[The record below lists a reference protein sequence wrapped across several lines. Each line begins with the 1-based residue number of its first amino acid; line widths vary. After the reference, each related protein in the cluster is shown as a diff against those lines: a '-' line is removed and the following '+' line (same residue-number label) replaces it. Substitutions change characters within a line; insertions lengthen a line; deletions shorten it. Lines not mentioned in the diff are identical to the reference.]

1 MITRKRG
8 IDAQN
13 APKTLRL
20 SPKYAGRLS
29 DVRRAALE
37 EELESGRVREGRSY
51 AGSPLVRG
59 AMPPVGQ
66 SDEDNLRRG
75 EWMSG
80 HQTPAG
86 GPRGALGTM
95 GAVAHSPSYKKAMLI
110 QKHAATIGTSGGGA
124 ATSHGAAVERL
135 APEVYSPLFTMAN
148 LNLPR
153 DRITINAW
161 LRNFFDLHPIVR
173 NAITLHA
180 TYPISKLNIKC
191 ADKKVEQF
199 FEDMVEEMNLMGALG
214 DVALEYW
221 KIGEKVQGSSMITM
235 ADGTLKAIRDVK
247 VGDYVLTHLGNKKR
261 VMERFAKP
269 TSRVVE
275 EHLKVYRIYTMGVSE
290 PLVISGRHPVL
301 STSLNEVLCSTSSC
315 RKKGLRLLPEKPRC
329 SNCGKKNP
337 NQHGLPVEFK
347 EASILKEK
355 DLVYAPFNS
364 DVTENKS
371 FTADLCYLMGFW
383 LAEGCYCKSSRKGHV
398 KYNGIKFTSHDKRFI
413 EEELK
418 PLLSKCAGFEGT
430 TYTSRACGF
439 STSEHDSNKNK
450 YDHWLEAEKRGGPN
464 LARFFLRHCGEYS
477 KEKRMSKEIMELPS
491 YLQLDVLAGFI
502 DGDGCVD
509 RSNGHLVIATSSP
522 NLANQIVLILRRAG
536 GHPTVS
542 SIPADPENNV
552 SKKYRIKLV
561 ANESYDMFGHR
572 LRSGKA
578 ALLRKTR
585 WSSPNSAI
593 HENRQVLYI
602 SDIDDIT
609 DSFNDDM
616 MYDIEVE
623 DDHSY
628 IANGIA
634 IHNCFPYAELDEEIG
649 KWRKII
655 VQNPDYIHV
664 KKTVVASEPVIS
676 LRPDAV
682 LQRLVLSNNPADIQ
696 LRKQIPEQVL
706 YHVRK
711 GQNIPLDNFNV
722 SHLKMLS
729 SPYDVR
735 GTSVIVSAFKDLMLY
750 DKLREAKFAQA
761 DGLVN
766 PITLVKVGGTSEAE
780 YHPTNEDI
788 EFWRN
793 MIEEAQYDKDF
804 KIITHAG
811 MSIERVGA
819 SGAVLD
825 IGGDVELIIKN
836 IHHGLMVPQA
846 VIDTESAVYASAS
859 IGLEVLRQR
868 YFNFRNMIA
877 KWLVNKVF
885 APISE
890 IQRFYAY
897 EGGMKKLIVPE
908 VEWNQMNLYDLQDYV
923 ANISSLVTSKQ
934 ASLQTLYR
942 SLGLSYEDE
951 RKKLREEAIN
961 DAIRQREE
969 GALAGMTLTD
979 LRGIDPEQEIMEP
992 LPGEGGTEQPGMGG
1006 MGVPG
1011 GAGAGGMPGGDMGM
1025 GGLPGGGGMGGGGPM
1040 GMPELAPP
1048 PGGEMGGAGAPGAG
1062 GAGGV
1067 TPPLGPGGPGAPGG
1081 GGAPGGAPI

>member
-1 MITRKRG
+1 MIIRKRG
-8 IDAQN
+8 IDARN

-29 DVRRAALE
+29 DVRRAQLGE
-37 EELESGRVREGRSY
+37 EVDSGRVREGRSY

-59 AMPPVGQ
+59 ATPQPGS

-75 EWMSG
+75 EWISG
-80 HQTPAG
+80 HQAPSG
-86 GPRGALGTM
+86 RPRGELGTM
-95 GAVAHSPSYKKAMLI
+95 GAVAHSPSYKKAMLM
-110 QKHAATIGTSGGGA
+110 QKYAATIGTSGGGA
-124 ATSHGAAVERL
+124 AVSHGAAVERL

-161 LRNFFDLHPIVR
+161 CRNFFDLHPIVR

-199 FEDMVEEMNLMGALG
+199 FTDMIEEMNLMGALG

-221 KIGEKVQGSSMITM
+221 KLGE
-235 ADGTLKAIRDVK
+235 A
-247 VGDYVLTHLGNKKR
+247 
-261 VMERFAKP
+261 
-269 TSRVVE
+269 
-275 EHLKVYRIYTMGVSE
+275 
-290 PLVISGRHPVL
+290 
-301 STSLNEVLCSTSSC
+301 
-315 RKKGLRLLPEKPRC
+315 
-329 SNCGKKNP
+329 
-337 NQHGLPVEFK
+337 
-347 EASILKEK
+347 
-355 DLVYAPFNS
+355 
-364 DVTENKS
+364 
-371 FTADLCYLMGFW
+371 
-383 LAEGCYCKSSRKGHV
+383 
-398 KYNGIKFTSHDKRFI
+398 
-413 EEELK
+413 
-418 PLLSKCAGFEGT
+418 
-430 TYTSRACGF
+430 
-439 STSEHDSNKNK
+439 
-450 YDHWLEAEKRGGPN
+450 
-464 LARFFLRHCGEYS
+464 
-477 KEKRMSKEIMELPS
+477 
-491 YLQLDVLAGFI
+491 
-502 DGDGCVD
+502 
-509 RSNGHLVIATSSP
+509 
-522 NLANQIVLILRRAG
+522 
-536 GHPTVS
+536 
-542 SIPADPENNV
+542 
-552 SKKYRIKLV
+552 
-561 ANESYDMFGHR
+561 
-572 LRSGKA
+572 
-578 ALLRKTR
+578 
-585 WSSPNSAI
+585 
-593 HENRQVLYI
+593 
-602 SDIDDIT
+602 
-609 DSFNDDM
+609 
-616 MYDIEVE
+616 
-623 DDHSY
+623 
-628 IANGIA
+628 
-634 IHNCFPYAELDEEIG
+634 FPYAELDEETG

-766 PITLVKVGGTSEAE
+766 PITLVKIGGTSEAE

-811 MSIERVGA
+811 MAIERVGA

-825 IGGDVELIIKN
+825 IGSDVELIIKN

-890 IQRFYAY
+890 IQRFYTY

-979 LRGIDPEQEIMEP
+979 LRGLDPEQEIMEP
-992 LPGEGGTEQPGMGG
+992 LPGEGGMEQPGMGS

-1011 GAGAGGMPGGDMGM
+1011 GPGAGGMPGGDMGM
-1025 GGLPGGGGMGGGGPM
+1025 GGMPGGGGMGGGGPM

-1048 PGGEMGGAGAPGAG
+1048 PGGEMGGAGAPGSG

-1081 GGAPGGAPI
+1081 LGGPGGGLPI

>member
-1 MITRKRG
+1 MIIRKRG

-13 APKTLRL
+13 APKMLRL
-20 SPKYAGRLS
+20 SPKYANRLS

-37 EELESGRVREGRSY
+37 DEVVSGHLREGRSY
-51 AGSPLVRG
+51 SGSPLVRG
-59 AMPPVGQ
+59 ASMPTPAV
-66 SDEDNLRRG
+66 SDEGNLRRG
-75 EWMSG
+75 EWVSG
-80 HQTPAG
+80 HQASGVRSQG
-86 GPRGALGTM
+86 GLGAM
-95 GAVAHSPSYKKAMLI
+95 GAVAHSPSYKKAMLM

-124 ATSHGAAVERL
+124 ATSHGASVERL

-161 LRNFFDLHPIVR
+161 CFLSGTMVWMADGTRKPIEQVKIGDMVLSGSGVPRRVTALFWREVEEEVVGIKVKGSQETVWCTKNHGFNAVKANEVQCHDKCAWVNCKPGRGTKDGFCGRCGRKVNPYKFQKIAAGELGERDFVYMPDPKLEPVSDDPLLNSPDGMELLGYYAAQGCASKRQVIFTFETHKTKQIERVEQLLNKFFPEASVFKYHRKEQSVTRIYAYGEVLGNSFTDHCGMYIKRLSHQLVCADPKFLLSFLAAWMDGSGSQEKYNGKSFSGSTVSEQLAYQMRMIALRCGLVAHVSRGHRKKTMVSPTHGKTMAKYYVRFRGKSAVRFSSLCRSSMYRFGEVRRQHSGDGCSFVLNGKLIQWISSVSKKKHTGTVYNIEVEEDHTYTVGYGISVHNCRNFFDLHPIVR

-180 TYPISKLNIKC
+180 TYPISKLNVKC

-199 FEDMVEEMNLMGALG
+199 FADMIEEMDLMGALG

-221 KIGEKVQGSSMITM
+221 KLGE
-235 ADGTLKAIRDVK
+235 A
-247 VGDYVLTHLGNKKR
+247 
-261 VMERFAKP
+261 
-269 TSRVVE
+269 
-275 EHLKVYRIYTMGVSE
+275 
-290 PLVISGRHPVL
+290 
-301 STSLNEVLCSTSSC
+301 
-315 RKKGLRLLPEKPRC
+315 
-329 SNCGKKNP
+329 
-337 NQHGLPVEFK
+337 
-347 EASILKEK
+347 
-355 DLVYAPFNS
+355 
-364 DVTENKS
+364 
-371 FTADLCYLMGFW
+371 
-383 LAEGCYCKSSRKGHV
+383 
-398 KYNGIKFTSHDKRFI
+398 
-413 EEELK
+413 
-418 PLLSKCAGFEGT
+418 
-430 TYTSRACGF
+430 
-439 STSEHDSNKNK
+439 
-450 YDHWLEAEKRGGPN
+450 
-464 LARFFLRHCGEYS
+464 
-477 KEKRMSKEIMELPS
+477 
-491 YLQLDVLAGFI
+491 
-502 DGDGCVD
+502 
-509 RSNGHLVIATSSP
+509 
-522 NLANQIVLILRRAG
+522 
-536 GHPTVS
+536 
-542 SIPADPENNV
+542 
-552 SKKYRIKLV
+552 
-561 ANESYDMFGHR
+561 
-572 LRSGKA
+572 
-578 ALLRKTR
+578 
-585 WSSPNSAI
+585 
-593 HENRQVLYI
+593 
-602 SDIDDIT
+602 
-609 DSFNDDM
+609 
-616 MYDIEVE
+616 
-623 DDHSY
+623 
-628 IANGIA
+628 
-634 IHNCFPYAELDEEIG
+634 FPYAELDEETG

-766 PITLVKVGGTSEAE
+766 PITLVKIGGTTEGE

-793 MIEEAQYDKDF
+793 IIEEAQYDKDF
-804 KIITHAG
+804 KLITHAG

-825 IGGDVELIIKN
+825 IGSDVELIIKN

-877 KWLVNKVF
+877 KWLVNKIF

-890 IQRFYAY
+890 IQRFYTF

-923 ANISSLVTSKQ
+923 ANISSLVTTKQ

-969 GALAGMTLTD
+969 GALASMTLTD
-979 LRGIDPEQEIMEP
+979 LRGLDPEQEIMEP
-992 LPGEGGTEQPGMGG
+992 LPNEGGLGA
-1006 MGVPG
+1006 PG
-1011 GAGAGGMPGGDMGM
+1011 GAPGGDMGLGAGGPGGPGGA
-1025 GGLPGGGGMGGGGPM
+1025 GGLGGLGGGGPM

-1048 PGGEMGGAGAPGAG
+1048 PPGGEMGGAPAPGAG
-1062 GAGGV
+1062 GA
-1067 TPPLGPGGPGAPGG
+1067 TPPLGPGGPGGPL
-1081 GGAPGGAPI
+1081 PI